1 MEFLVS
7 LKEVEDVK
15 EFVRLVSIYDCDI
28 LVKSQDKNFVVD
40 GSSIMGV
47 FSLDLSRPVV
57 VSVKDIE
64 AGTLFKNDIYKII
77 WNEK

>member
-47 FSLDLSRPVV
+47 FLSL
-57 VSVKDIE
+57 IH
-64 AGTLFKNDIYKII
+64 I
-77 WNEK
+77 